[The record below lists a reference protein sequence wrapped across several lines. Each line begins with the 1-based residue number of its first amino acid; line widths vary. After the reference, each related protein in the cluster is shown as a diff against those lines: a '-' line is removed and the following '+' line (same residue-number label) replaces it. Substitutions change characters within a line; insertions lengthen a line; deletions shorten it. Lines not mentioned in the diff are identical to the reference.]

1 MLQSLRSLQQTHGG
15 ITAKTTLVV
24 LEVCCINQPSIRHRD
39 QFSKTPPRAP
49 TQTHE
54 TECGTDDGGKLS
66 MEEGQAVQLIKH
78 VVSEET
84 SPRAPGQGAGSSLEV
99 RSRKS
104 KRKGRVQDENE
115 TVKRCRGVYF
125 ECTKILLV
133 LKGLKAT

>member
-1 MLQSLRSLQQTHGG
+1 
-15 ITAKTTLVV
+15 
-24 LEVCCINQPSIRHRD
+24 
-39 QFSKTPPRAP
+39 
-49 TQTHE
+49 
-54 TECGTDDGGKLS
+54 